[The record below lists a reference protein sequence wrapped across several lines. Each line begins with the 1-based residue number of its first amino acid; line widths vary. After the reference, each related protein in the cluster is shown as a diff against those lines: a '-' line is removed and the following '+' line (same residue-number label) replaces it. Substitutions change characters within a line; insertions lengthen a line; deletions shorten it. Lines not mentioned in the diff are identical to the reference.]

1 MKSSNPKNLYKPS
14 AGGNKNLVRALF
26 AIVVCLFIF
35 IFRGRQATSQDNLFD
50 KLESSEELL
59 SKHAS
64 KELELTDTV
73 SNLESKVKILEDRLK
88 ESHDERDAA
97 LKSAAAARN
106 IRGASGNKKEDGGGE
121 DVEAMKKSVDLVST
135 QIEHLKKQ
143 MQKKAKIDAIKNFG
157 PGPHRVKFELDFNP
171 EEVPEGDAT
180 SFIIEMAPLK
190 LVSDPPFNLFHI
202 RCFYY
207 Y

>member
-35 IFRGRQATSQDNLFD
+35 IFLGRQATSQDNLFD

-190 LVSDPPFNLFHI
+190 LVSDPLFNLFHI